1 LGLHK
6 TQDETISGSPA
17 YSLQE
22 EYMHRKFVAMTI
34 AVAALALP
42 GLAQDS
48 KLNGSWKLNVSKSSF
63 GQFPP
68 PTSETDTL
76 TVSGKDFKQQFTTIN
91 ARGTQNGLRSCTVD
105 GTEVTLAPDD
115 PRVQMGAIK
124 LTKMQCSWEGK
135 AVVFLETVNLNGGVL
150 TDKLTFSPSDD
161 GQTMTMTSHISSATM
176 NGDRTLVYDKDSGS
190 ASAAPAPGAS
200 MTAAN
205 PGAAAMIHTGSGS
218 PNLSGTWKLNI
229 AKSSFG
235 QLPPPASQVDTIDDS
250 EPSVKVAEDQ
260 KGGMMGDLNVTSAF
274 DTTGKETKA
283 AGMGGAD
290 VTSTA
295 HWDGAALVVDSKT
308 AFQGNDVK
316 IKDTYTL
323 SGDGKT
329 LTEVTHVESGMG
341 NFDTTSVFDKQ

>member
-1 LGLHK
+1 
-6 TQDETISGSPA
+6 
-17 YSLQE
+17 
-22 EYMHRKFVAMTI
+22 MHRKFLAMTI
-34 AVAALALP
+34 AAAALALP
-42 GLAQDS
+42 SFAQDS
-48 KLNGSWKLNVSKSSF
+48 KLNGSWKLDASKSTF

-76 TVSGKDFKQQFTTIN
+76 TVKGNDFKQQFITVN

-105 GTEVTLAPDD
+105 GAEVALSPDD

-124 LTKMQCSWEGK
+124 LTKMQCSWDGK
-135 AVVFLETVNLNGGVL
+135 SVVFLETVNLNGGVL

-176 NGDRTLVYDKDSGS
+176 NGDRKLVYEKDDGS
-190 ASAAPAPGAS
+190 STPSPATGAAM
-200 MTAAN
+200 MTPT
-205 PGAAAMIHTGSGS
+205 PGAAAMIHAGGAAPS
-218 PNLSGTWKLNI
+218 LSGTWKLNI
-229 AKSSFG
+229 SKSIFG

-260 KGGMMGDLNVTSAF
+260 KGGMMGDMNVTSTF
-274 DTTGKETKA
+274 DTTGKETKS

-295 HWDGAALVVDSKT
+295 HWDGVALVVDSKT
-308 AFQGNDVK
+308 SFQGNDVK

-329 LTEVTHVESGMG
+329 LTEVTHIESGMG

>member
-1 LGLHK
+1 
-6 TQDETISGSPA
+6 
-17 YSLQE
+17 
-22 EYMHRKFVAMTI
+22 MHRKFLAMTI
-34 AVAALALP
+34 AVAAFALP

-48 KLNGSWKLNVSKSSF
+48 KLNGTWKLNPSKSSF

-76 TVSGKDFKQQFTTIN
+76 TVNGNDFRQQFTTVN

-115 PRVQMGAIK
+115 PRVQMGGIK

-135 AVVFLETVNLNGGVL
+135 AVVFLETVSLNGGVL
-150 TDKLTFSPSDD
+150 TDKLTFSSDD

-176 NGDRTLVYDKDSGS
+176 NGDRKLVYDKDDS
-190 ASAAPAPGAS
+190 ASSAAPAAGAA
-200 MTAAN
+200 MAAT
-205 PGAAAMIHTGSGS
+205 PGAAAMIHTGGGS

-229 AKSSFG
+229 SKSSFG
-235 QLPPPASQVDTIDDS
+235 QIPPPASQTNTIDDS

-260 KGGMMGDLNVTSAF
+260 KGGMMGDMNITSTF
-274 DTTGKETKA
+274 DTTGKETKS

-290 VTSTA
+290 VISTA
-295 HWDGAALVVDSKT
+295 HWDGVALVIDSKT
-308 AFQGNDVK
+308 SFQGNDVK

-329 LTEVTHVESGMG
+329 LSEVTHIESGMG
-341 NFDTTSVFDKQ
+341 NFDTTSVYDKQ

>member
-1 LGLHK
+1 
-6 TQDETISGSPA
+6 
-17 YSLQE
+17 
-22 EYMHRKFVAMTI
+22 MHRKFLAMTI
-34 AVAALALP
+34 VLAAFALP

-48 KLNGSWKLNVSKSSF
+48 KLNGTWKLDVSKSSF

-76 TVSGKDFKQQFTTIN
+76 TVNGNNFKQQFTTIS

-105 GTEVTLAPDD
+105 GTEVALAPDD

-150 TDKLTFSPSDD
+150 TDKLTFASDD

-176 NGDRTLVYDKDSGS
+176 NGDRKLVYDRDDGS
-190 ASAAPAPGAS
+190 ATAAPAAGAA
-200 MTAAN
+200 MAAN
-205 PGAAAMIHTGSGS
+205 PGAAAMIHAGAST
-218 PNLSGTWKLNI
+218 PNLSGTWKLDI
-229 AKSSFG
+229 GKSSFG
-235 QLPPPASQVDTIDDS
+235 QLPPPASQTNTIDDS

-260 KGGMMGDLNVTSAF
+260 KGGMMGDMNITSTF
-274 DTTGKETKA
+274 DTTGKETKS

-290 VTSTA
+290 VVSTA
-295 HWDGAALVVDSKT
+295 HWDGVALVIDSKT
-308 AFQGNDVK
+308 SFQGNDVK

-341 NFDTTSVFDKQ
+341 NFDTTSVYDKQ

>member
-1 LGLHK
+1 
-6 TQDETISGSPA
+6 
-17 YSLQE
+17 
-22 EYMHRKFVAMTI
+22 MHRKLIAMTI

-42 GLAQDS
+42 GFAQDS
-48 KLNGSWKLNVSKSSF
+48 KLNGTWKLNISKSSF

-76 TVSGKDFKQQFTTIN
+76 TVNGNDFKQQFATVN

-150 TDKLTFSPSDD
+150 TDKLTFSSDD
-161 GQTMTMTSHISSATM
+161 GQMMTMTSHISSATM
-176 NGDRTLVYDKDSGS
+176 NGDRKLVYDKDDGS
-190 ASAAPAPGAS
+190 ASASPAAGAA
-200 MTAAN
+200 MAAT
-205 PGAAAMIHTGSGS
+205 PGAAAMIHTGGGA

-229 AKSSFG
+229 GKSSFG
-235 QLPPPASQVDTIDDS
+235 QIPPPASQTNTIDDS

-260 KGGMMGDLNVTSAF
+260 KGGMMGDMNITSTF
-274 DTTGKETKA
+274 DTTGKETKS

-295 HWDGAALVVDSKT
+295 HWDGVALVIDSKT
-308 AFQGNDVK
+308 SFQGNDVK

-329 LTEVTHVESGMG
+329 LTEVTHIESGMG
-341 NFDTTSVFDKQ
+341 NFDTTSVYDKQ

>member
-1 LGLHK
+1 
-6 TQDETISGSPA
+6 
-17 YSLQE
+17 
-22 EYMHRKFVAMTI
+22 MHRKFLAMTI
-34 AVAALALP
+34 AVAAFALP

-48 KLNGSWKLNVSKSSF
+48 KLNGSWKLDVSKSTF

-76 TVSGKDFKQQFTTIN
+76 TVKGNDFKQEFATVN

-150 TDKLTFSPSDD
+150 TDKLTFASDD

-176 NGDRTLVYDKDSGS
+176 NGDRKLVYDKDDGS
-190 ASAAPAPGAS
+190 ASAAPAAGAA
-200 MTAAN
+200 MVAAT
-205 PGAAAMIHTGSGS
+205 PGAAAMIHTGAGA
-218 PNLSGTWKLNI
+218 PNLSGTWKLNLS
-229 AKSSFG
+229 KSSFG
-235 QLPPPASQVDTIDDS
+235 QLPPPATQVDTIDDS

-260 KGGMMGDLNVTSAF
+260 KGGMMGDMNITSTF
-274 DTTGKETKA
+274 DTTGKETKS

-290 VTSTA
+290 VISTA
-295 HWDGAALVVDSKT
+295 HWDGVALVIDSKT
-308 AFQGNDVK
+308 SFQGNDVK

-341 NFDTTSVFDKQ
+341 NFDTTSVYDKQ